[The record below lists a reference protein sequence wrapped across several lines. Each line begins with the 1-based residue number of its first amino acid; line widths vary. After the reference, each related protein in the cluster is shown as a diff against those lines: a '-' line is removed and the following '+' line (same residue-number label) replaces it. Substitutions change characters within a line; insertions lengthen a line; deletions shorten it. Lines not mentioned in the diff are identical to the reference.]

1 MKGYRVAMILVLWCI
16 IRLPC
21 WAQDQKGQKAP
32 TGLEVFFSK
41 LETQWLSA
49 EQDKDPAALNRVVAD
64 DFHLWTSAPPGS
76 IPREEWFAGIFGR
89 KFLSG
94 QLRQLAVRDLSP
106 EIAVVSFVKTETFQ
120 QTPTPQTE
128 ESFVVDIWINKG
140 SGDNWRCTDRYVSR
154 LQAGL
159 PPERQR

>member
-49 EQDKDPAALNRVVAD
+49 EQDKEPAALNRVVAD

-76 IPREEWFAGIFGR
+76 IPGKSGLQG
-89 KFLSG
+89 FL
-94 QLRQLAVRDLSP
+94 A
-106 EIAVVSFVKTETFQ
+106 
-120 QTPTPQTE
+120 
-128 ESFVVDIWINKG
+128 ES
-140 SGDNWRCTDRYVSR
+140 
-154 LQAGL
+154 
-159 PPERQR
+159 